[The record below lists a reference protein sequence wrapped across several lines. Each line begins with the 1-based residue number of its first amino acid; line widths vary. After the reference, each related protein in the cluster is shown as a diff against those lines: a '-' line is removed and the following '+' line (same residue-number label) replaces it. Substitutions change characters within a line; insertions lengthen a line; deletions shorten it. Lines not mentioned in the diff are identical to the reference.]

1 MQEFETLGDAAIHAE
16 RAARCALAAAEK
28 QRRAVRRDDRRDEL
42 RDSHD
47 TLVDAARA
55 AWIEAFERRWTL
67 A

>member
-16 RAARCALAAAEK
+16 RAARRALEAAEK
-28 QRRAVRRDDRRDEL
+28 QRPAVRRDDRRDEL
-42 RDSHD
+42 RDSYD
-47 TLVDAARA
+47 TLVDAART